1 MYGLE
6 IKRGAKMKE
15 ARANNHS
22 NLLGRT
28 LFLLPVSVLF
38 LAFFV
43 YPFIFTVMTSFTT
56 WRGIGSMKFNGISNY
71 AKLISDPTFRKALLN
86 NVVWALCQ
94 GFVQVPLAAIVAMIL
109 VRKPTGWR
117 FLRTVYYLP
126 NVISTVALA
135 MVWVAMYNVTG
146 PVNVVLGKLFG
157 VMPRNWLG
165 DPSTALGAVIFQTV
179 IYIGYFMIV
188 LLAAAMN
195 IPKTLYEAAEIDGAS
210 TLQQEFRITLPM
222 LRGSLVTTMTLAMAY
237 GIRHFESTY
246 LMTGGGPAYATTTMG
261 IDLYLKMDALR
272 YSEASTAGVF
282 LILLGTVV
290 IGLLRKLFG
299 KSDPMS
305 EMAQ

>member
-1 MYGLE
+1 MQ
-6 IKRGAKMKE
+6 K
-15 ARANNHS
+15 ARARNHS

-28 LFLLPVSVLF
+28 LFLLPVAILF
-38 LAFFV
+38 IAFFV
-43 YPFIFTVMTSFTT
+43 YPFIFTVMTSFTS
-56 WRGIGSMKFNGISNY
+56 WRGIGSMKFNGFSNY
-71 AKLISDPTFRKALLN
+71 TKLVSDPTFRKALVN

-94 GFVQVPLAAIVAMIL
+94 GFIQVPLAAIVAMIL
-109 VRKPTGWR
+109 VRRPKGWK
-117 FLRTVYYLP
+117 FMRTVYYLP

-146 PVNVVLGKLFG
+146 PVNAVLGKVFG
-157 VMPRNWLG
+157 AAPRNWLG

-188 LLAAAMN
+188 LLASAMN

-210 TLQQEFRITLPM
+210 TLQQEFNITLPM

-290 IGLLRKLFG
+290 ISLLRKVFG

>member
-1 MYGLE
+1 
-6 IKRGAKMKE
+6 MKE

-290 IGLLRKLFG
+290 ISLLRKLFG

>member
-94 GFVQVPLAAIVAMIL
+94 GFIQVPLAAIVAMIL

-290 IGLLRKLFG
+290 ISLLRKLFG